1 MSLTKATYSMISGA
15 AANILDFGA
24 VGDGTTDSYSA
35 IQAAL
40 NSGAASVYVPDGTYL
55 VSNTL
60 NVPAST
66 VFFGSSKTVAQIKL
80 SSSAVN
86 GTHVLN
92 LQPFVTIRD
101 LWIRGNWDLA
111 TTGQSGVG
119 IYAKNLSVAMHGLT
133 IENVQIDR
141 CKSVGLYV
149 YEGAYFRVYNL
160 ISDTHGLD
168 AVSLEGASAGSFT
181 TTEIG
186 GMSTFSSCPNGYGLR
201 LKNCHSSKYTF
212 VSEFTLGVAFEGN
225 HRALLFDSCY
235 FETPASVTQD
245 HIYNTLSGG
254 AFGLTIQNNFLGMIV
269 QTSVIQGDANYQ
281 YCLLINNNNLSTVPY
296 LDANYKN
303 WTVINAGEITKAL
316 GVNCIVD
323 SKFTAT
329 GNVGTGEDIL
339 YTYDLPGNTLTTNG
353 EGVRIRAWGKTAANA
368 NNKTLKLYFGSLLF
382 NSGAIAVNDKDWVL
396 DAVILRAG
404 VNDQTASVSGIY
416 NATAVIQSTTMTEV
430 MANDITIKVTGEATA
445 TNDISIIG
453 AFVEQL
459 NGQDATF

>member
-1 MSLTKATYSMISGA
+1 MSLTKATYAMINGA
-15 AANILDFGA
+15 VANILDFGA
-24 VGDGTTDSYSA
+24 VGDGTTDCTNA
-35 IQAAL
+35 IQSAL
-40 NSGAASVYVPDGTYL
+40 DSGANSVYVPDGVFL
-55 VSNTL
+55 VTDTLETPSNVVL
-60 NVPAST
+60 
-66 VFFGSSKTVAQIKL
+66 FGSSKSSAQIKL
-80 SSSAVN
+80 SASAPN
-86 GTHVLN
+86 GTHVLS
-92 LQPFVTIRD
+92 LQPFTTVRD
-101 LWIRGNWDLA
+101 LWIRGNWDLV

-119 IYAKNLSVAMHGLT
+119 IYAKDLSVAMHGLT

-168 AVSLEGASAGSFT
+168 AVYLEGASAGSFT

-201 LKNCHSSKYTF
+201 LKNCHSSRYTF
-212 VSEFTLGVAFEGN
+212 ISEYTLGVAFEGD

-235 FETPASVTQD
+235 FETPASVSQP
-245 HIYNTLSGG
+245 HIYNMLSGG
-254 AFGLTIQNNFLGMIV
+254 AFGITIQNNFLGMVV
-269 QTSVIQGDANYQ
+269 QTSAIQGDPNYQ
-281 YCLLINNNNLSTVPY
+281 YCLLVNNNNLSTVPY

-303 WTVINAGEITKAL
+303 WTVIDAGKVKKAL

-323 SKFTAT
+323 SKYTST
-329 GNVGTGEDIL
+329 GNVGTGEDTL
-339 YTYDLPGNTLTTNG
+339 YTYDLPGNTLSING

-382 NSGAIAVNDKDWVL
+382 SSGAIAVNDKDWVL

-404 VNDQTASVSGIY
+404 NTDQTASVSGIY
-416 NATAVIQSTTMTEV
+416 NGAAVIQSTTLTEV
-430 MANDITIKVTGEATA
+430 MANDVTIKVTGEATA
-445 TNDISIIG
+445 NNDIFIIG

-459 NGQDATF
+459 NAQNATF